1 MTDDAPGTDSR
12 MNLLAEASSRLGE
25 AAAAKKC
32 WPCGCLHQSLQT
44 IEGAMPPGDRSPEL
58 TSALAAAKAP
68 LLPVQYKCLGCQI
81 CYPALAV
88 NAVSQLSGERSI
100 DVCPTEAVEVR
111 AGWPPLPGNYTLLR
125 YQAPVAVCTL
135 TNDTLS
141 AAIAQQA
148 RPALSISGT
157 LQTENL
163 GIERLIQNTLAN
175 PHIRFLIL
183 CGPDSRQ
190 AIGHLPGQ
198 SLLALGRSGLDERSR
213 IQGAAGKRPVL
224 RNISREAVE
233 HFRRTVELI
242 DLIGSEDLAVI
253 HRIIQECAD
262 RNPGP
267 SEPFES
273 HQLIAPIPGYVPQRM
288 IPDPAGYFVVYVDR
302 PHACLS
308 LEHYQ
313 NTGLFD
319 GVIQGRTA
327 AELYTPAI
335 EHGWISRLDHAAYL
349 GRELARAEEAL
360 RTGGLYTQDA
370 APERGRLSTAPPRN
384 VSLPAMVACHEGF
397 ETDHQRQS
405 APESRRCSTPSRA
418 TYPVHARAFGR
429 RTGAARQDHL

>member
-1 MTDDAPGTDSR
+1 MTDDAPVTDSR
-12 MNLLAEASSRLGE
+12 MNLLAEASSRLRE

-44 IEGAMPPGDRSPEL
+44 IERAVPPADRSAEL

-68 LLPVQYKCLGCQI
+68 LLPVQYECLGCQI

-88 NAVSQLSGERSI
+88 NAISQLGGDKSL

-111 AGWPPLPGNYTLLR
+111 VGWPPLPGNYTVLR

-135 TNDTLS
+135 TNEALS
-141 AAIAQQA
+141 AAVAQQA
-148 RPALSISGT
+148 GPALSIIGT

-175 PHIRFLIL
+175 PYIRFVIL
-183 CGPDSRQ
+183 CGADSRQ

-198 SLLALGRSGLDERSR
+198 SLLALGRHGLDERSR
-213 IQGAAGKRPVL
+213 IQGAAGKRPLL

-233 HFRRTVELI
+233 HFRKIVELI
-242 DLIGSEDLAVI
+242 DLIGSEDITVI
-253 HRIIQECAD
+253 HRTIQECAD
-262 RNPGP
+262 RNLGP
-267 SEPFES
+267 SEPFQS
-273 HQLIAPIPGYVPQRM
+273 HPLISPIPGYIPKRM

-302 PHACLS
+302 SHACLS

-313 NTGLFD
+313 NTGLLD
-319 GVIQGRTA
+319 GVIQGQTA

-335 EHGWISRLDHAAYL
+335 ERGWISRLDHAAYL

-360 RTGGLYTQDA
+360 RTGGRYTQDA
-370 APERGRLSTAPPRN
+370 APERGRLSAAPPPQR
-384 VSLPAMVACHEGF
+384 VAPCHG
-397 ETDHQRQS
+397 RS
-405 APESRRCSTPSRA
+405 A
-418 TYPVHARAFGR
+418 
-429 RTGAARQDHL
+429 

>member
-1 MTDDAPGTDSR
+1 MTDDAPVTDSR

-44 IEGAMPPGDRSPEL
+44 IERAVPPADRSPEL
-58 TSALAAAKAP
+58 TLAIAAAKAP
-68 LLPVQYKCLGCQI
+68 LLPVQYECLGCQI

-88 NAVSQLSGERSI
+88 NAIAQLSGDKSL

-111 AGWPPLPGNYTLLR
+111 AGWPPLPGNYTVLR

-135 TNDTLS
+135 TNEALS
-141 AAIAQQA
+141 AVVAQQVG
-148 RPALSISGT
+148 PALSIIGT

-175 PHIRFLIL
+175 PYIRFVIL
-183 CGPDSRQ
+183 CGADSRQ

-198 SLLALGRSGLDERSR
+198 SLLALGRHGLDERSR

-233 HFRRTVELI
+233 RFRKTAEII
-242 DLIGSEDLAVI
+242 DLIGSEDVTVI
-253 HRIIQECAD
+253 HRTIQECAD
-262 RNPGP
+262 RNLGP
-267 SEPFES
+267 NEPFQS
-273 HQLIAPIPGYVPQRM
+273 HPLISPIPGYIPKRM

-302 PHACLS
+302 SHACLS
-308 LEHYQ
+308 LERYQ
-313 NTGLFD
+313 NTGLLD

-327 AELYTPAI
+327 AELYMPAI
-335 EHGWISRLDHAAYL
+335 ERGWISRLDHAAYL
-349 GRELARAEEAL
+349 GLELARAEEAL

-370 APERGRLSTAPPRN
+370 APQQGRLSTAPPGQR
-384 VSLPAMVACHEGF
+384 VSSCHG
-397 ETDHQRQS
+397 
-405 APESRRCSTPSRA
+405 CSS
-418 TYPVHARAFGR
+418 
-429 RTGAARQDHL
+429 